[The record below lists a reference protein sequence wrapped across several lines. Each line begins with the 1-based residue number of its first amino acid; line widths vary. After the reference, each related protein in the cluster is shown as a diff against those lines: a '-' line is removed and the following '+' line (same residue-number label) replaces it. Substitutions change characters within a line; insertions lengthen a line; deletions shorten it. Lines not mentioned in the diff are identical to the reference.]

1 MEETLSILTQSK
13 NEYSSL
19 LTTKI
24 TPYIIEGIYSIFN
37 EANSLCEE
45 NNEQLKYLMTFQQ
58 FLSRITRWNEEII
71 DNETKRIIKNSNC
84 PYLEDLLTCVHIAQT
99 KILTSVRVGTKQK
112 KIETKIPSLND
123 FVHRVYIE
131 TARNIYKNV
140 YLFEKDVNSLQK
152 QKYRREIELIVQYS
166 ILNVIRNTLPV
177 EEIIRA
183 YLDDSV
189 EYDNVEVIEENI
201 EEPILKDIEEIKE
214 IQKQQLRE
222 AVEEIKENNDK
233 INSIKQEN
241 NTSINTDD
249 VDDVLQQKSEL
260 LDTLREKTS
269 NIKQIGMNDL
279 REQHTTH
286 TNNTETKENK
296 TTNEVN
302 GLNGLNQANISLKF
316 NDTDNVKEYDSRDR
330 SFQVNNTPIIHKEAP
345 KDIDTLEKISFEN
358 NERRKLEEMEDD
370 DEDLLKIGDDITLDT
385 LDLGIE
391 AL

>member
-152 QKYRREIELIVQYS
+152 QKYRREIEMIVQYS

-214 IQKQQLRE
+214 IQKQQMRE

-269 NIKQIGMNDL
+269 NIKQISMNDL
-279 REQHTTH
+279 REQHNTH
-286 TNNTETKENK
+286 TNTLESSENK

-302 GLNGLNQANISLKF
+302 GLNEANISLKF
-316 NDTDNVKEYDSRDR
+316 NDTDNIKEYDSRDR
-330 SFQVNNTPIIHKEAP
+330 SFQVNNTPVVHKEAP

-370 DEDLLKIGDDITLDT
+370 DEDMLKIGDDITLDT

>member
-233 INSIKQEN
+233 INSIKQVN

-286 TNNTETKENK
+286 TNNTESSENK
-296 TTNEVN
+296 TTNEAN
-302 GLNGLNQANISLKF
+302 GLNGLNEANISLKF
-316 NDTDNVKEYDSRDR
+316 NDTDNIKEYDSRDR
-330 SFQVNNTPIIHKEAP
+330 SFQVNNTPIVHKEAP

-358 NERRKLEEMEDD
+358 NERRKLEEMEDG
-370 DEDLLKIGDDITLDT
+370 DEDMLKIGDDITLDT

-391 AL
+391 SL

>member
-152 QKYRREIELIVQYS
+152 QKYRREIEMIVQYS

-269 NIKQIGMNDL
+269 NIKQISMNDL

-286 TNNTETKENK
+286 TNTLETNENK

-302 GLNGLNQANISLKF
+302 GLNEANISLKF
-316 NDTDNVKEYDSRDR
+316 NDTDNIKEYDSRDR
-330 SFQVNNTPIIHKEAP
+330 SFQVNNTPIVHKEAP

-370 DEDLLKIGDDITLDT
+370 DEDMLKIGDDITLDT

>member
-286 TNNTETKENK
+286 TNNTETNENK
-296 TTNEVN
+296 TTNEV
-302 GLNGLNQANISLKF
+302 NGLNQANISLKF

>member
-214 IQKQQLRE
+214 IQKQQLKE

-286 TNNTETKENK
+286 TNNTETNENK
-296 TTNEVN
+296 TTNEV
-302 GLNGLNQANISLKF
+302 NGLNQANISLKF

>member
-214 IQKQQLRE
+214 IQKQQLKE

-233 INSIKQEN
+233 INSIKQVN

-286 TNNTETKENK
+286 TNNTETNENK

>member
-214 IQKQQLRE
+214 IQKQQLKE

-233 INSIKQEN
+233 INSIKQVN

-286 TNNTETKENK
+286 TNNTETNENK
-296 TTNEVN
+296 TTNEV
-302 GLNGLNQANISLKF
+302 NGLNQANISLKF

>member
-286 TNNTETKENK
+286 NNTETKENK
-296 TTNEVN
+296 TTNEV
-302 GLNGLNQANISLKF
+302 NGLNQANISLKF